1 MESLLLERMQETVSS
16 TQSLSSSIVDY
27 RRENGRTY
35 HRYKD
40 GKYSLPNDE
49 LEAER
54 LDLQHHLFL
63 LTFDDSLGLAPPN
76 KAKSEVKRVLD
87 LGTGTGI
94 WAMDFGDEHL
104 EAHVV
109 GVDLLPIQP
118 TFVPPKVEFFI
129 DDIDEEWNHSA
140 PFDYTHSRMMTSSI
154 GNWPDYLKKIYDNL
168 NPGGYVELQE
178 ADLFLFSDDGT
189 LQPTQ
194 ALPRCLQLMYEASV
208 KPGRPYQEIPPLK
221 DILAAIGFID
231 IVETRRR
238 WPISTWPKDKRLK
251 ELGAWSRANLE
262 GGLEAFTMAP
272 LTRAHGWNGE
282 RVTLFLVDVRRE
294 LNDTSIQAYWP
305 VYSIYARKPEV

>member
-1 MESLLLERMQETVSS
+1 MTTERPETQIVPDQAEAVSS

-40 GKYSLPNDE
+40 GRNP
-49 LEAER
+49 A

-94 WAMDFGDEHL
+94 WAMDFGDEHP

-109 GVDLLPIQP
+109 GVDLSPIQP
-118 TFVPPKVEFFI
+118 TF
-129 DDIDEEWNHSA
+129 
-140 PFDYTHSRMMTSSI
+140 
-154 GNWPDYLKKIYDNL
+154 NL

-178 ADLFLFSDDGT
+178 ADLFLSSDDGT

-208 KPGRPYQEIPPLK
+208 KLGRPYQEIPPLK
-221 DILAAIGFID
+221 DVLAATGFVD
-231 IVETRRR
+231 VVETRRTR
-238 WPISTWPKDKRLK
+238 SMRGSQKFRNCVEDAVVVRTIKAIEIKQGVSSSAIR
-251 ELGAWSRANLE
+251 
-262 GGLEAFTMAP
+262 GL
-272 LTRAHGWNGE
+272 
-282 RVTLFLVDVRRE
+282 
-294 LNDTSIQAYWP
+294 
-305 VYSIYARKPEV
+305 